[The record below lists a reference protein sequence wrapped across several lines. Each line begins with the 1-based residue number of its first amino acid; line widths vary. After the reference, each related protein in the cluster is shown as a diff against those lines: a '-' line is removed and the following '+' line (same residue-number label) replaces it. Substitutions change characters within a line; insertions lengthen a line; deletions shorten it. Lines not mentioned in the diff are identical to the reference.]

1 MSRTAKMFILSR
13 RCPEGAVYDTRM
25 FGDEPCG
32 FEGGH
37 SVIDMGCMPAIVTP
51 NEFRDGVM
59 RAMD

>member
-1 MSRTAKMFILSR
+1 
-13 RCPEGAVYDTRM
+13 VYDTRM

-37 SVIDMGCMPAIVTP
+37 SVIDMGCMPALVTP